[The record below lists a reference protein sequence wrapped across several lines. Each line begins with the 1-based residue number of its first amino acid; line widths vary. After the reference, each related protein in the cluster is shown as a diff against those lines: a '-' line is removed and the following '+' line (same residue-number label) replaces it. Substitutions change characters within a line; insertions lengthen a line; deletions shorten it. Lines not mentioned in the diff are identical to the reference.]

1 MRGKVTESVLKGYA
15 DLWKVLEHLS
25 LYFLRLEYK
34 YLLPQIS
41 LTESKQFPKYDKHSH
56 LHFHTHPTHQDKFL
70 SLFEYPRIRCERCYI
85 EDSNVSQTPS
95 VRHI

>member
-34 YLLPQIS
+34 YLLPLIS
-41 LTESKQFPKYDKHSH
+41 LTESK
-56 LHFHTHPTHQDKFL
+56 
-70 SLFEYPRIRCERCYI
+70 
-85 EDSNVSQTPS
+85 
-95 VRHI
+95 

>member
-25 LYFLRLEYK
+25 LYFPRLEYK

-70 SLFEYPRIRCERCYI
+70 SLFEYLRIRCER
-85 EDSNVSQTPS
+85 
-95 VRHI
+95 RHIEV